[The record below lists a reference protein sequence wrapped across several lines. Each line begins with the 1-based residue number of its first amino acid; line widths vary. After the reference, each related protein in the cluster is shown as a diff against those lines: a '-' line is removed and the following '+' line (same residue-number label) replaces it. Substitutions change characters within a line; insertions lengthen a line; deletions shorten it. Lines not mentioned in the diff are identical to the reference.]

1 MIGFA
6 FDYANVAS
14 LLALKPTCALADE
27 LGIAI
32 EWLPFGTLVRD
43 VPESVAKSESVGQRH
58 TRVRA
63 EYFAKEAALYAR
75 WQGIELNR
83 DSDGVDSTLA
93 CAGGL
98 WAGRQGAARAY
109 NHRVVTEFWA
119 GRLDTE
125 NRGALARVLDDVGA
139 PGFEGFEYEEALA
152 AHLASISARG
162 VFMLPTYLVEEQ
174 VFVGRAHLPMIRWL
188 LTGRAGPGPL

>member
-83 DSDGVDSTLA
+83 ASDGVDSTLA

-98 WAGRQGAARAY
+98 SAGRHGAIV
-109 NHRVVTEFWA
+109 NPQLPITTVVTPRVGDGATKGSQVIWA
-119 GRLDTE
+119 
-125 NRGALARVLDDVGA
+125 
-139 PGFEGFEYEEALA
+139 
-152 AHLASISARG
+152 S
-162 VFMLPTYLVEEQ
+162 
-174 VFVGRAHLPMIRWL
+174 
-188 LTGRAGPGPL
+188 